1 MNSLREEV
9 DNLVTKLVEIRLL
22 ISHPQN
28 KDKVFV
34 LLEGRTDIKLFR
46 KLFSSDCVDI
56 NELNGKPKLVEAL
69 ETLLA
74 EDNLQ
79 VIGIKDADFEY
90 LDNTPQI
97 NNLFVTD
104 YHDMEIEMIES
115 QALNSVI
122 HEHSSENCHNSF
134 LNNMKGN
141 IYSIAENI
149 GYTRWINE
157 IENNQNGQYILRF
170 KGLNFNDFIEVK
182 SCNLEFNLDY
192 FLESLLAH
200 SIDCPMDKNDLIQK
214 INELKEYS
222 ADKRQLCNGHDLT
235 QLISMFFSSRENRDR
250 GNINQDKIEEG
261 LRLSYHFDDF
271 KQTHLFQNLTS
282 WSQTNNKQIFCT

>member
-1 MNSLREEV
+1 MNSLREEA

-46 KLFSSDCVDI
+46 KLFSSASVDI

-74 EDNLQ
+74 EGNLQ
-79 VIGIKDADFEY
+79 VIGITDADFDH

-115 QALNSVI
+115 KALESII
-122 HEHSSENCHNSF
+122 HEFSSEKCHDS
-134 LNNMKGN
+134 LLDNMKEI

-157 IENNQNGQYILRF
+157 TENNLNGQYVLRF
-170 KGLNFNDFIEVK
+170 KGLKFKDFIEVK
-182 SCNLEFNLDY
+182 TCNIEFNLDS
-192 FLESLLAH
+192 FLTSLLTH
-200 SIDCPMDKNDLIQK
+200 STDCPIDKNDLIQK
-214 INELKEYS
+214 INELKEHS

-235 QLISMFFSSRENRDR
+235 QLISMFFSTRENRER

-271 KQTHLFQNLTS
+271 KQSNLFRNLTS
-282 WSQTNNKQIFCT
+282 WCQTNNQKIFCT